1 MTVSI
6 GFSTVTGSIAALSI
20 SGVTIKD
27 IDEIPEDVAM
37 LTPILFPQ
45 PAGFIT
51 DIAPEFVSFGSN
63 GAAKMDL
70 TYTLNYVYLHAP
82 VGSGINA
89 LAPYAGM
96 IMKLANIF
104 VEIMS
109 NDAITGAVD
118 VRLGSLPNLGVVTA
132 PNDEDYWGALIT
144 LRILEHIQ

>member
-6 GFSTVTGSIAALSI
+6 VFSTVTNSVAALSV

-51 DIAPEFVSFGSN
+51 DISPEFVSLGSN
-63 GAAKMDL
+63 GAARMNL
-70 TYTLNYVYLHAP
+70 EYTLNYVYLHAP

-89 LAPYAGM
+89 LAPYTGM
-96 IMKLANIF
+96 ITKLAAIF
-104 VEIMS
+104 VAIMS

-144 LRILEHIQ
+144 LRILEHVQ